1 MRKAVIAV
9 CTFLTITALCENAM
23 ARGAAGVRARPST
36 VARSHGVAI
45 TAHSRGS
52 GYSHVGKVVGW
63 RYCKDHGWR
72 RDQHTRTA
80 LCFGHRVHPLVAL
93 SFSCGRTRKVSR
105 VRSVL
110 KPRPARG
117 RLFRILGRRS
127 CGPLGEWC
135 RSAFASYRLSLPS
148 EPRKTAR
155 PFLGHVFAEHA
166 DIGVPQSTPKNFR

>member
-63 RYCKDHGWR
+63 RYFKDHGWR

-80 LCFGHRVHPLVAL
+80 QSASGIEFIPSSPYRFLAEEP
-93 SFSCGRTRKVSR
+93 GRYLAS
-105 VRSVL
+105 
-110 KPRPARG
+110 G
-117 RLFRILGRRS
+117 
-127 CGPLGEWC
+127 
-135 RSAFASYRLSLPS
+135 AF
-148 EPRKTAR
+148 
-155 PFLGHVFAEHA
+155 
-166 DIGVPQSTPKNFR
+166 